1 MLIGSFVA
9 SFIIFVVHSKQS
21 KMAKN
26 KAEKSDKKQ
35 HVEVVN
41 KSSLKFFEAY
51 INNPS
56 PTGFEWKGQELWL
69 DYIKPYIDEHYVDN
83 YGTAVGIINPK
94 AKYKVVIEAHADE
107 ISWFVNYITSDGLI
121 YVIRNGGSDHQI
133 APSKRVNIHTDK
145 GIVKAVFGWPAIHTR
160 SGEKEEAPTLKNIFL
175 DCGCTSKDEVEK
187 LGIHVGCVITYE
199 DEFMVLNDRYYVGR
213 ALDNRAGGFMIAEVA
228 RLLKENKKKLPF
240 GLYIVN
246 AVQEEIGLR
255 GAEMIAHH
263 IKPNLAIVTDVTH
276 DTQTPMISK
285 TTQGD
290 LACGKGPVV
299 SYAPAVQNN
308 VNKLLIET
316 AEKAGIPFQR
326 QASSR
331 STGTDTDA
339 FAYSN
344 DGVPSALISLP
355 LRYMHTTVEMI
366 HKEDVDN
373 VIRLIYE
380 VLLNVEENHDFRYI
394 K

>member
-1 MLIGSFVA
+1 
-9 SFIIFVVHSKQS
+9 
-21 KMAKN
+21 MAKA
-26 KAEKSDKKQ
+26 KKEEKQ
-35 HVEVVN
+35 HISVVTS
-41 KSSLKFFEAY
+41 KSLRFFEQY

-56 PTGFEWKGQELWL
+56 PTGFEWQGQRMWL
-69 DYIKPYIDEHYVDN
+69 DYLKSYVDETFTDA
-83 YGTAVGIINPK
+83 YGTAVAVINPK
-94 AKYKVVIEAHADE
+94 AEYKVVIEAHADE
-107 ISWFVNYITSDGLI
+107 ISWFVNYVTKDGLI

-133 APSKRVNIHTDK
+133 APSKRVDIHTEK

-160 SGEKEEAPTLKNIFL
+160 SGEKEESPTLKNIFL
-175 DCGCTSKDEVEK
+175 DCGCTSKEEVEA
-187 LGIHVGCVITYE
+187 LGIHVGCVVTYE
-199 DEFMVLNDRYYVGR
+199 DQFMVLNDRYYVGR

-246 AVQEEIGLR
+246 SVQEEIGLR
-255 GAEMIAHH
+255 GAEMIAHR
-263 IKPNLAIVTDVTH
+263 IKPDLAIITDVTH
-276 DTQTPMISK
+276 DTQTPMINK
-285 TTQGD
+285 VTQGD

-299 SYAPAVQNN
+299 SYAPSVQINF
-308 VNKLLIET
+308 NKLLVDT
-316 AEKAGIPFQR
+316 AIKKEIPFQR

-331 STGTDTDA
+331 WTGTDTDA

-344 DGVPSALISLP
+344 EGVPSVLISLP

-380 VLLNVEENHDFRYI
+380 ALLAIKSGQDFRTFAQ
-394 K
+394 